1 MRLRFLQKPDKE
13 STSLRDGTVDL
24 ETGVLDDMTGPE
36 VQSPRLPRV
45 RALAIVLGPA
55 VQWEL
60 RRTST
65 PRARPLLSA

>member
-1 MRLRFLQKPDKE
+1 
-13 STSLRDGTVDL
+13 
-24 ETGVLDDMTGPE
+24 MTGPE